1 MQRIPSEPPAASLRS
16 DQTLETSK
24 FQREVLAA
32 HPSNL
37 QTANHNL
44 SMTAMTTIRTEIDTE
59 GEYDT
64 RDGSKRLQTLSL
76 RSTGAL
82 EGEGTLSSLE
92 SSSLAFTPVTP
103 LTMSKD
109 GDRSSVDG
117 MYTLFVKAVER
128 DCMHMRE
135 QEEMLQR
142 QQQEQGTAREVPANA
157 APAAPEDALSYSE
170 AWRRAVGADA
180 SPASAACASQPALPA
195 SIVVASQASDKESVD
210 VAMLTSALPAS
221 RFFRRA

>member
-64 RDGSKRLQTLSL
+64 HDGSKRLQTFSL

-82 EGEGTLSSLE
+82 QGTLSSLE
-92 SSSLAFTPVTP
+92 SSSLAYTPVTP

>member
-64 RDGSKRLQTLSL
+64 HDGSKRLQTFSL

-82 EGEGTLSSLE
+82 QGTLSSLE
-92 SSSLAFTPVTP
+92 SSSLAYTPVTP

-142 QQQEQGTAREVPANA
+142 QQQEQGAAREVPANA